1 MMNNKLPPSYG
12 AIEDNVPPPK
22 NEEISG
28 EGPSNETTIE
38 MPSRKAPSRNE
49 NQQMQ
54 FELPPC
60 EVPIVDYFIMGFCF
74 FLWLFFSIDFF
85 LWIGRI
91 YICLFLASIKRAL
104 DARFNFEMPGFK
116 I

>member
-38 MPSRKAPSRNE
+38 MPFSVARK
-49 NQQMQ
+49 
-54 FELPPC
+54 
-60 EVPIVDYFIMGFCF
+60 
-74 FLWLFFSIDFF
+74 FFSKKTAAFQNNEKTDFWRQKTAKTTF
-85 LWIGRI
+85 
-91 YICLFLASIKRAL
+91 
-104 DARFNFEMPGFK
+104 
-116 I
+116 

>member
-91 YICLFLASIKRAL
+91 YICLFLAAIKRAL
-104 DARFNFEMPGFK
+104 DARFNFVLK
-116 I
+116 

>member
-54 FELPPC
+54 VKVKDFFMY

-104 DARFNFEMPGFK
+104 DARFNFVLK
-116 I
+116 